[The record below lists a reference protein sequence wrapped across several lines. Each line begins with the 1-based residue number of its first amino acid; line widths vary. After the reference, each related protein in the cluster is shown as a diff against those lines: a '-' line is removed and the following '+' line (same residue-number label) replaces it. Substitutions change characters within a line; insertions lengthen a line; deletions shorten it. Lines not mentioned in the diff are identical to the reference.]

1 MERRYKFWLETDSGE
16 RVLWRSLSERQAR
29 EMYNRT
35 RVAHPEGVRQFGWG
49 PHAEPHPDAITRQEL
64 DFDCVS
70 GTSMDYLLGVER
82 QLK

>member
-1 MERRYKFWLETDSGE
+1 MERRYKFWLETDSGK
-16 RVLWRSLSERQAR
+16 RVMWCSLSERHAR

-35 RVAHPEGVRQFGWG
+35 RVAHPEGVRLFGWG
-49 PHAEPHPDAITRQEL
+49 PYAEPHLDAINRQEL

-70 GTSMDYLLGVER
+70 GTSMDPLLGVER